1 MLPGMAVFISVT
13 TSAFSLDARRQ
24 PYTGVR
30 RPMRGLQIK
39 EDTYAIIRVLT
50 ATGEEL
56 TLLDGGADSTESED
70 GIGRSSRYSNFLIQ
84 ALQDQR
90 AEKRQIIETFGEDYV
105 FFFGETPRFLN
116 VSGVLLNTADFN
128 WRNEWWENYE
138 RHLRGTRLVEQNA
151 RLYLYFDDVVVE
163 GYIVSSSTDNQA
175 TSKEL
180 VPFTFQLFVTNYACI
195 GAVGSIRFQSEE
207 QAVGVPPVGNS
218 AQTQDSVSRAGGLAG
233 VLAQA
238 ARFQNDASFS
248 VQNTLENIKAQF
260 IGQSGALSIRPPEP
274 QQARIPPAPTGRPIW
289 ENRDEYIVTGEAPSP
304 PYDKAALTDAKRKQE
319 MQRGIDIATAARIQ
333 LLLRG
338 IDPTGRESEFLLL
351 GRNSFGEG
359 KYGSFGLRRASGE
372 ILDAPLKNLPEEFR
386 GIGLP

>member
-180 VPFTFQLFVTNYACI
+180 VPFTFLLFVTNYACI

-248 VQNTLENIKAQF
+248 VQNTLENIKIAERQGTA
-260 IGQSGALSIRPPEP
+260 IDVKQGAGELGLILAAKILASKAASVVQRATGQSGSSIIVHGAVAKGAEAVASKIPT
-274 QQARIPPAPTGRPIW
+274 ARAQDMAILLMNDP
-289 ENRDEYIVTGEAPSP
+289 
-304 PYDKAALTDAKRKQE
+304 AALANVLKKETTDAGRRLQIDRFYAWAIQSGVASTREDDLLSTIEPSTEPE
-319 MQRGIDIATAARIQ
+319 MFSQ
-333 LLLRG
+333 
-338 IDPTGRESEFLLL
+338 
-351 GRNSFGEG
+351 
-359 KYGSFGLRRASGE
+359 
-372 ILDAPLKNLPEEFR
+372 
-386 GIGLP
+386 